1 MYGDFEKYRDDQKRG
16 DTMSSV
22 ISVGDLVGL
31 VLRSGDIDVRFGSGS
46 RMLEGQEV
54 HRAIQGTYE
63 EGWEREVGFKKHYPD
78 LQLTL
83 QGRADGVFHERGIH
97 EIKSTRRKLE
107 DWDQEGETIHWAQ
120 AYCYAHMLAIEK
132 GLEKVE
138 VLLTYANAIT
148 DDRRDFT
155 RTLDASWLETYVD
168 QLIDQ
173 YRVWMAFQQ
182 DWQGKR
188 TTSLKEMPFPYGD
201 YRTGQRKLAASVYS
215 AIRDEFIM
223 MAEAPTGVGKTVST
237 LFPALKA
244 MGEEKTDKIFY
255 LTAKTVARTV
265 AEESLKHMRLAGA
278 QVKSVTLTAKEK
290 ICFTSEKKCNPE
302 DCTYAKGHFDRI
314 NICLMDALSTEDH
327 MDRLNVEK
335 YAEKHHVCPGEFA
348 LDVASFSD
356 VIVCDYNYVFDPLA
370 KLQRFFV
377 EVTENYVFLVDEA
390 HNLPH
395 RGREMFSAS
404 VCREDVLTLR
414 KAFPKKT
421 DPYKALGKLNS
432 QMLAIQKDLKGS
444 ELEFE
449 THRDV
454 NGQILA
460 TLSKAF
466 DACVMYLLDTENF
479 ELKTSDQELMLRCY
493 RFNFMSDY
501 FSEGH
506 LWVNTEEDSGTCKMM
521 CIDPSSSLRGSY
533 ANAKA
538 CIIFSATMAPY
549 AYYEEVLGIEGCRK
563 LVLDSPFPPDNRK
576 MILGAGVDTR
586 LGAREKHYGRMV
598 AYILSLVKSKK
609 ANYLV
614 FCPSYQFLKEIES
627 RIVDLWDEGQV
638 VTQTTGMDENAKATF
653 LEYFEGENQECILG
667 LAVLGG
673 SFSEGIDLVGSR
685 LEGVVIIGMGTPYM
699 SPENELIKRF
709 YDEQNKNGY
718 TYAYVYPAINKIVQA
733 VGRLIRT
740 EKDRGVALFLDDRYL
755 HPRYK
760 LLLPSQWQIKKLSEP
775 EEVFESHLKFWLD

>member
-1 MYGDFEKYRDDQKRG
+1 
-16 DTMSSV
+16 MSSI

-31 VLRSGDIDVRFGSGS
+31 VLRSGDIDVRFGGGS

-54 HRAIQGTYE
+54 HRAIQNNYE
-63 EGWEREVGFKKHYPD
+63 AGWEREIAFKKYYPD
-78 LQLTL
+78 LELTL

-97 EIKSTRRKLE
+97 EIKSTRRKLA
-107 DWDQEGETIHWAQ
+107 DWDQEGEIIHWAQ
-120 AYCYAHMLAIEK
+120 AYCYAHMLAEEK
-132 GLEKVE
+132 ALEQVE
-138 VLLTYANAIT
+138 VVLTYANAIT
-148 DDRRDFT
+148 DERKDFT
-155 RTLDASWLETYVD
+155 RILEAQWLTDYVN

-173 YRVWMAFQQ
+173 YRVWMAFQK
-182 DWQGKR
+182 DWRETR
-188 TTSLKEMPFPYGD
+188 TAALKELPFPYGE
-201 YRTGQRKLAASVYS
+201 YRKGQRKLAAAVYS
-215 AIRDEFIM
+215 AIRDEFVM

-265 AEESLKHMRLAGA
+265 AEESLKQMRTCGGR
-278 QVKSVTLTAKEK
+278 VKSVTLTAKEK
-290 ICFTSEKKCNPE
+290 ICFASEKKCNPE
-302 DCTYAKGHFDRI
+302 DCLYAKGHFDRI
-314 NICLMDALSTEDH
+314 NACLMDALSHEDH

-335 YAEKHHVCPGEFA
+335 YAMKHQVCPSEFA

-370 KLQRFFV
+370 KLQRFFI

-404 VCREDVLTLR
+404 ICREEVLTLR
-414 KAFPKKT
+414 KSFPKKT
-421 DPYKALGKLNS
+421 EPYKALGKLNS
-432 QMLAIQKDLKGS
+432 QMLALQKELKS
-444 ELEFE
+444 NEKDYE
-449 THRDV
+449 THDDV

-479 ELKTSDQELMLRCY
+479 ELQGSDQELMLSCY

-501 FSEGH
+501 FSNGH
-506 LWVNTEEDSGTCKMM
+506 LWVNTDEDSGTCKMM
-521 CIDPSSSLRGSY
+521 CIDPSSSLKGSY
-533 ANAKA
+533 GNAKA

-549 AYYEEVLGIEGCRK
+549 EYYEEVLGIEGCRK
-563 LVLDSPFPPDNRK
+563 LVLDSPFPPENRQ
-576 MILGAGVDTR
+576 MLLGAGVDTR
-586 LGAREKHYGRMV
+586 LGAREKHYDRMV
-598 AYILSLVKSKK
+598 SYILALVKSKK

-614 FCPSYQFLKEIES
+614 FCPSYQFLREIEN
-627 RIVDLWDEGQV
+627 RLIELWHEGQLV
-638 VTQTTGMDENAKATF
+638 SQTTGMDENAKTEF
-653 LEYFEGENQECILG
+653 LAHFEGDDQEGVLG

-740 EKDRGVALFLDDRYL
+740 EEDRGVALFLEDRYL

-760 LLLPSQWQIKKLSEP
+760 MLLPNQWQIKKLSEP
-775 EEVFESHLKFWLD
+775 EAVFESHLEFWKP

>member
-1 MYGDFEKYRDDQKRG
+1 
-16 DTMSSV
+16 MSSI

-54 HRAIQGTYE
+54 HRALQANYE
-63 EGWEREVGFKKHYPD
+63 EGWEREVSFKKFYPD
-78 LQLTL
+78 MNLTL
-83 QGRADGVFHERGIH
+83 QGRADGVFHHKGIH
-97 EIKSTRRKLE
+97 EIKSTRRKLDE
-107 DWDQEGETIHWAQ
+107 WDQEGESIHWAQ
-120 AYCYAHMLAIEK
+120 AYCYAHMLAIQE
-132 GLEKVE
+132 GLATVE

-155 RTLDASWLETYVD
+155 RTLQADWLETYVN

-173 YRVWMAFQQ
+173 YRVWMAFQN
-182 DWQGKR
+182 DWHEKR
-188 TTSLKEMPFPYGD
+188 TQSLKEMPFPYGD
-201 YRTGQRKLAASVYS
+201 YRLGQRKLAASVYS
-215 AIRDEFIM
+215 AIRDEFVM
-223 MAEAPTGVGKTVST
+223 LAEAPTGVGKTVST

-244 MGEEKTDKIFY
+244 MGEEKTDRIFY
-255 LTAKTVARTV
+255 LTAKTVARAV
-265 AEESLKHMRLAGA
+265 AEESLKQMREVGA
-278 QVKSVTLTAKEK
+278 RVKSVTLTAKER
-290 ICFTSEKKCNPE
+290 ICFTGEKKCNP
-302 DCTYAKGHFDRI
+302 DNCSYAKGHFDRI
-314 NICLMDALSTEDH
+314 NACLMDALSNEDH

-335 YAEKHHVCPGEFA
+335 YAEKHHVCPAEFG

-356 VIVCDYNYVFDPLA
+356 VIICDYNYVFDPLA
-370 KLQRFFV
+370 KLQRFFI
-377 EVTENYVFLVDEA
+377 EVTERFVFLVDEA

-395 RGREMFSAS
+395 RGREMFSAGI
-404 VCREDVLTLR
+404 CRDDVMGLR

-421 DPYKALGKLNS
+421 EPYKALGKLNS
-432 QMLAIQKDLKGS
+432 QMLALQKELKAG
-444 ELEFE
+444 EKEYE

-460 TLSKAF
+460 TLGKAF

-479 ELKTSDQELMLRCY
+479 ELSAQDQELMLRCY
-493 RFNFMSDY
+493 RFGFMSDY

-533 ANAKA
+533 KNAIA

-563 LVLDSPFPPDNRK
+563 LVLDSPFPPENRQ
-576 MILGAGVDTR
+576 MILGAGIDTR
-586 LGAREKHYGRMV
+586 LGSRDKHYDRMV
-598 AYILSLVKSKK
+598 SYILALVKSKK

-614 FCPSYQFLKEIES
+614 FCPSYQFLREVES
-627 RIVDLWDEGQV
+627 RLVEIWTEGRIVS
-638 VTQTTGMDENAKATF
+638 QTTGMDENAKTTF
-653 LEYFEGENQECILG
+653 LENFEKEGLEAIIG

-699 SPENELIKRF
+699 SPENELIKEY

-740 EKDRGVALFLDDRYL
+740 EKDKGIALFLDDRYL

-760 LLLPSQWQIKKLSEP
+760 MLLPSQWHIKKLPEP
-775 EEVFESHLKFWLD
+775 EAVFESHLGFWLNQ